1 MTIAEHPERQG
12 WWLSELE
19 SLGVN
24 TKYKELKYLSEA
36 SSLTENLKQ
45 LFYEEYQRAFSEK

>member
-24 TKYKELKYLSEA
+24 TKHKEFKYLSEA